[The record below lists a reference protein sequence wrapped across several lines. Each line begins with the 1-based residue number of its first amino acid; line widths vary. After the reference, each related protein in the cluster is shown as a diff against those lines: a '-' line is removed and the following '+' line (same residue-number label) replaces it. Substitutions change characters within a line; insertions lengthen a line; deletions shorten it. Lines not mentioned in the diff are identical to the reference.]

1 MQIQYEE
8 FEPAK
13 SLTDF
18 VKRFWKFS
26 NPTADKK
33 NYTILPDGYFDL
45 VVKITNNLIDGISL
59 FGLCTKELEVVIPA
73 NTTVFGICFKPLAT
87 EYILKQ
93 NIAETLNSNKD
104 LKNDFWNI
112 SKIPFDSFQKWTE
125 QISNQMLCEL
135 KSGKQIDERKQNI
148 FSSLFQ
154 TNGSLKIQ
162 ELSSKVFWNSRQIN
176 RYFNDRFGL
185 SLKAYC
191 NVLRCFASYT
201 QIREGDLFPN
211 NNFYDQSH
219 FIKEIKKHTGVN
231 PTELHKNKND
241 RFLQFST
248 LPRELFCITKK
259 LFKMNK
265 INYGI
270 DAPAIM

>member
-1 MQIQYEE
+1 MTELFYEE
-8 FEPAK
+8 INPNKLLA
-13 SLTDF
+13 DF

-33 NYTILPDGYFDL
+33 HYTILPDGYFDL
-45 VVKITNNLIDGISL
+45 VVKITNNIIDSISL

-93 NIAETLNSNKD
+93 NIAETINSNSV
-104 LKNDFWNI
+104 LINDFWDIN
-112 SKIPFDSFQKWTE
+112 KIQFDNFQIWTE

-135 KSGKQIDERKQNI
+135 KSGKQTDERKQNI
-148 FSSLFQ
+148 FNFLFQ
-154 TNGSLKIQ
+154 TNGSLTIQ
-162 ELSSKVFWNSRQIN
+162 ELSNKVFWNSRQIN

-201 QIREGDLFPN
+201 QIREGDLSPN
-211 NNFYDQSH
+211 NDFYDQSH

-248 LPRELFCITKK
+248 LPRL
-259 LFKMNK
+259 
-265 INYGI
+265 
-270 DAPAIM
+270 